1 MSENYLTLKAN
12 GQHTIDIKKSQ
23 FICSLARISTKEEAE
38 AFIEATRK
46 ANPKANHNCFAYLLG
61 EHDDVQRESDDGE
74 PSGTAGVPILEV
86 LKMTDLHNV
95 CAVVTRYF
103 GGIKLGAGGL
113 IRAYSNATSRGI
125 EAVGVVKRVLQTDLA
140 LTVSYA
146 NFDKLNYYLQQNTV
160 SVLDTTYAENVTV
173 QIAVDVPDVEATQTA
188 VTNLLAGQVTFAVGE
203 DHYHDVDVPLYRN
216 DHPNAD

>member
-46 ANPKANHNCFAYLLG
+46 TNPKANHNCFAYLLG

-140 LTVSYA
+140 LTISYA